1 MVTGKCKYVFSA
13 YFIHKR
19 CDIMHIVL
27 TLLVATTIRLRDFL
41 TSALKRSL
49 VFKNSC
55 TIVHHMEGPGLVTNL
70 PNMRNISC
78 MEKYT
83 RTQILNNNKIILHM

>member
-13 YFIHKR
+13 YFIHKS
-19 CDIMHIVL
+19 CEIMHIVL
-27 TLLVATTIRLRDFL
+27 TLLVAPIIRLRDFP

-55 TIVHHMEGPGLVTNL
+55 MIVHHMEGPGLVTNL
-70 PNMRNISC
+70 PNMHNISC
-78 MEKYT
+78 MQKYT
-83 RTQILNNNKIILHM
+83 RTQILNNKIILHM